1 MKKYFI
7 LIAAILI
14 IGILILTKSSY
25 ERNKIPVIKAK
36 SAMVD
41 VRDGG
46 VFKKAFW
53 HISPKL
59 SPDRYTTSTK
69 NGKVTFITDLDS
81 ISFEVKPN
89 IKFQFIILLNDTAK
103 ALTEIDYVPTYL
115 ETLRR
120 AAKYNPKDDRSF
132 PEFTYQ
138 SAGNPYFIS
147 LRKRYNLDSIA
158 GTGDDLSQV
167 VNLMHWLHNLVPH
180 DGNNGNP
187 EIKNAEA
194 MIDVCKKENRGL
206 NCRGLAMTLNEC
218 YLALGFKSRYVT
230 CLPKDSLK
238 IDNDCHVINT
248 VFLNSLKK
256 WIWIDPTFNTYILDE
271 KGRPLS
277 IEEVRQR
284 IIDDRPV
291 EVSPGANWNNKN
303 PVVKEE
309 YLFNYMA
316 KNLYILRSPIESKYD
331 AETPVAYQK
340 AGNKGNPE
348 YVELLPLDYFR
359 QKPDKIGNCYNTN
372 NPVKF
377 WAKP

>member
-1 MKKYFI
+1 
-7 LIAAILI
+7 
-14 IGILILTKSSY
+14 
-25 ERNKIPVIKAK
+25 
-36 SAMVD
+36 MVD
-41 VRDGG
+41 IRDGG
-46 VFKKAFW
+46 VFKKASW

-59 SPDRYTTSTK
+59 NPDRYTTSTK
-69 NGKVTFITDLDS
+69 NGTVTFITDLDS

-89 IKFQFIILLNDTAK
+89 TKFQFIILLKDSAK
-103 ALTEIDYVPTYL
+103 ALTEIDYMPTYL

-120 AAKYNPKDDRSF
+120 AAEYNPKDDRSF

-138 SAGNPYFIS
+138 SADNPYFKS
-147 LRKRYNLDSIA
+147 LRKRFNLDSIA
-158 GTGDDLSQV
+158 GKGDDLSQV
-167 VNLMHWLHNLVPH
+167 VNLMHWLHNLVRH

-218 YLALGFKSRYVT
+218 YLALGIKSRYVT

-238 IDNDCHVINT
+238 IDNDCHVINS

-256 WIWIDPTFNTYILDE
+256 WIWIDPTFNAYILDE
-271 KGRPLS
+271 TGLPLS

-284 IIDDRPV
+284 IIDNRPV
-291 EVSPGANWNNKN
+291 EVSPGANWNNRN

-309 YLFNYMA
+309 YLYNYMA
-316 KNLYILRSPIESKYD
+316 KNLYRLECPVHSKYD
-331 AETPVAYQK
+331 TETPVQFQK

-348 YVELLPLDYFR
+348 YVQLLPLDYFK
-359 QKPDKIGNCYNTN
+359 QKPDKTGNCYNTN

-377 WAKP
+377 WANP